1 MKVNNKYNVYK
12 RHQWCDTGVWI
23 MPFCVYVHVFTKQQ
37 RTLCIILKK
46 EHCMTIAEVACIQ
59 RTDGVK
65 SIQCHIG

>member
-1 MKVNNKYNVYK
+1 MYTKDTSGVILVYGLCPFVCMYMYLQNNNA
-12 RHQWCDTGVWI
+12 
-23 MPFCVYVHVFTKQQ
+23 PYVLLK
-37 RTLCIILKK
+37 KK